1 MGVLGNIWVKLGLKS
16 DDFRKG
22 MDQSEQ
28 RVSKF
33 GQATQKMSMM
43 AKAAWVAVGAA
54 VIKFGKE
61 AIKAYNEQMAAN
73 AKLQNAIKNTNG
85 ALGLLS

>member
-28 RVSKF
+28 KVSKF
-33 GQATQKMSMM
+33 GQATQKMSML

-61 AIKAYNEQMAAN
+61 SVKAYNEQMAAN
-73 AKLQNAIKNTNG
+73 ANCKTPLKIQTG
-85 ALGLLS
+85 HSG